1 MAKAEINVE
10 FPCGYKYH
18 MKFDVGMFGSFSAD
32 GEEFKTCPLHGK
44 NCPPKSRTKKSSPI
58 KRVKMEEENE

>member
-10 FPCGYKYH
+10 FPSRYKYH
-18 MKFDVGMFGSFSAD
+18 MKFDEIKFISFSAD